1 MKVGSLAVSAMK
13 ADISAHS
20 SQVHSA
26 ETVERERRKA
36 EKSFMLGV
44 SLGNDSPH

>member
-1 MKVGSLAVSAMK
+1 MKAGSLAVSAMK

-20 SQVHSA
+20 SQVQSA
-26 ETVERERRKA
+26 ETAERERRKA

-44 SLGNDSPH
+44 SPGIDSPH